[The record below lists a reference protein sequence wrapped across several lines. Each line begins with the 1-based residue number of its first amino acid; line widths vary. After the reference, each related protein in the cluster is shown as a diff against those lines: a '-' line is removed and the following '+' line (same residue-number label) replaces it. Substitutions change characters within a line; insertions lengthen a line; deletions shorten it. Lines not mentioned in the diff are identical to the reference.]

1 MVLKFAGLEDG
12 YDVLPQLGVL
22 AFHEQEHSGISPRGI
37 NWFRCSQL
45 RRPVGQKF
53 DVLALSLSSG
63 FHEGHFLLVAS
74 VEEIGRD
81 DDTCQAEG
89 GQENDQRPEASA
101 ELPNEIHLSRGSQLL
116 LDLPLL
122 RVLFLKCH
130 RSEELWRFPFQD
142 VHVTIAEHL

>member
-1 MVLKFAGLEDG
+1 MVLKLAGLEDG

-22 AFHEQEHSGISPRGI
+22 AFHEQEHSGISPGGI
-37 NWFRCSQL
+37 NWLRCSQL

-53 DVLALSLSSG
+53 EVLALRSPSG

-81 DDTCQAEG
+81 DDTGQAEG
-89 GQENDQRPEASA
+89 GQENDQRSEASA
-101 ELPNEIHLSRGSQLL
+101 ELPDEIHLSWGFQLL
-116 LDLPLL
+116 LDLPLC

-130 RSEELWRFPFQD
+130 GNEELQRFPFQD
-142 VHVTIAEHL
+142 VHVTIAVHL